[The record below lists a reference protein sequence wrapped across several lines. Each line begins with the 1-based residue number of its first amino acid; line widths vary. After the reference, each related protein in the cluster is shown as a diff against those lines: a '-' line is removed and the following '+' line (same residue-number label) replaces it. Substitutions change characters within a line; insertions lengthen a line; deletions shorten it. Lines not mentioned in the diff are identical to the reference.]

1 MSRRIL
7 VCGGRSYGKTQ
18 IIREVLA
25 SLSGPDDAPGS
36 DPPTIVHGN
45 ARGADR
51 YAALIAKELGYKV
64 EPHPANWT
72 RYGRSA
78 GPIRNRE
85 MLNSGVVLVI
95 AFPGGRG
102 TDDMVK
108 QAEKA
113 GVRVLRVEE
122 RI

>member
-1 MSRRIL
+1 MRD
-7 VCGGRSYGKTQ
+7 
-18 IIREVLA
+18 VLA
-25 SLSGPDDAPGS
+25 SLAGPADAPGS
-36 DPPTIVHGN
+36 DPVTIVHGN

-51 YAALIAKELGYKV
+51 WAALIAKELGYKV

-85 MLNSGVVLVI
+85 MLASGVVLVI

-102 TDDMVK
+102 TDDMIK
-108 QAEKA
+108 QAMKA
-113 GVRVLRVEE
+113 GVKVLRVGEQV
-122 RI
+122 